1 MVLGGYGPCLRALCT
16 GVTNW
21 GGTSLG
27 LEMSGGLC
35 GRVGL
40 YVACDSQVPDKE
52 NAYHLWS
59 VQCAV
64 LDGCTYVQTACTRS
78 YREQNLLLHE
88 IYTIDLN
95 ESGIPMPRYNHSGSY
110 RGALTIMI
118 LVWP

>member
-1 MVLGGYGPCLRALCT
+1 MVLGGYGHWVWALCT

-27 LEMSGGLC
+27 LGMSGGLC
-35 GRVGL
+35 GRVCL

-59 VQCAV
+59 LSCAV
-64 LDGCTYVQTACTRS
+64 FSGCTYIRTACKQS
-78 YREQNLLLHE
+78 YREQTCYYMKY
-88 IYTIDLN
+88 IKFDLN
-95 ESGIPMPRYNHSGSY
+95 ESGIPTPRFNYSGSY

-118 LVWP
+118 LI